1 MVELK
6 SRIDTL
12 IPQLPTTE
20 HCPCLVL
27 ASRAVY
33 QEAEDALLALGYK
46 GHQAQ
51 QAVMQ
56 ARKDFEQKAA
66 QASGDEKD
74 PTTEQIVTWVLRQFA
89 RSGA

>member
-1 MVELK
+1 
-6 SRIDTL
+6 
-12 IPQLPTTE
+12 
-20 HCPCLVL
+20 
-27 ASRAVY
+27 
-33 QEAEDALLALGYK
+33 LALGYK
-46 GHQAQ
+46 SHQAQ

-66 QASGDEKD
+66 QSSGDEKD